1 MTAKNLC
8 DALLCKFAH
17 SGTPTPPA
25 KLARRTV
32 LLAGACESAER
43 ANGTCVSPPCS
54 LRRGQNGLNMCANP
68 GTGWALLFEKLAER
82 CLLNGPVESSE

>member
-54 LRRGQNGLNMCANP
+54 LRRAGALLNMAKM
-68 GTGWALLFEKLAER
+68 GLVLAKYVREPWHG
-82 CLLNGPVESSE
+82 LGASL